1 MGIEFRD
8 ERLALIRTDRAAE
21 SRLPCSVIRSW
32 HEIVVVIDAIPD
44 AHTLR
49 NWQSLGYE
57 RLGRGEHSIRLFD
70 QWRIVF
76 ELDES
81 RSPPCDDRRHDR
93 RVSRSLQEGRIWRE
107 LIPGH
112 RIYL

>member
-1 MGIEFRD
+1 MDIEFRD

-32 HEIVVVIDAIPD
+32 QEIVVVIDAIPD

-70 QWRIVF
+70 QWRILF

-81 RSPPCDDRRHDR
+81 RSPPVMIVVAIDEYREVFR
-93 RVSRSLQEGRIWRE
+93 RVEHGAS
-107 LIPGH
+107 
-112 RIYL
+112 